1 MTKLLS
7 LAIFL
12 AAYLVLGATP
22 ALAVDAPYIS
32 GKYVGGESVRLNWAP
47 VPNASYQVF
56 YGPQDNPMAHGVV
69 VDAGGGFT
77 ISGLFKN
84 TAYTFSAKS
93 VRDGEVSAMSN
104 SVVIR
109 TGTTARPA
117 LPAQAKSQSAPVK
130 YQGTMRTDAPLNEA
144 NNTSGRRGVGMYNL
158 RAVTGPR
165 TGEVTLFWNQP
176 SESPVGDYNVVYTD
190 DPMVEKWGML
200 GISPDARSFTVR
212 GLTSGVRYSFWVAGA
227 NLGRSPWVS
236 ELAR

>member
-1 MTKLLS
+1 MKQLLS

-12 AAYLVLGATP
+12 AAYLFVGASA

-32 GKYVGGESVRLNWAP
+32 GKYLGGDSVRLNWAP
-47 VPNASYQVF
+47 VPNATYQVF
-56 YGPQDNPMAHGVV
+56 YGPKDNPMAHGVV
-69 VDAGGGFT
+69 VGSGGGFT

-84 TAYTFSAKS
+84 TAYVFSAKS

-104 SVVIR
+104 SIVVR
-109 TGTTARPA
+109 TGSTARAA
-117 LPAQAKSQSAPVK
+117 LPAETKTAAAPAK
-130 YQGTMRTDAPLNEA
+130 YQGTMQTDAPLNEA
-144 NNTSGRRGVGMYNL
+144 NITSGRRGVGMYNL
-158 RAVTGPR
+158 RAVTGPKS
-165 TGEVTLFWNQP
+165 GEVTLFWNQP

-190 DPMVEKWGML
+190 DPMMEKWGLL

-212 GLTSGVRYSFWVAGA
+212 GLASGKRYHFWVAGA